1 MQLNNWILKG
11 NIQDIKELMNYINF
25 HKFTN
30 YKEMHQGY
38 TLQKVLNYAQ
48 TCFSCFVLFLKVEK
62 PFI

>member
-1 MQLNNWILKG
+1 
-11 NIQDIKELMNYINF
+11 MNYINF

-38 TLQKVLNYAQ
+38 TLRKVLNYAQ

-62 PFI
+62 PFIQKC